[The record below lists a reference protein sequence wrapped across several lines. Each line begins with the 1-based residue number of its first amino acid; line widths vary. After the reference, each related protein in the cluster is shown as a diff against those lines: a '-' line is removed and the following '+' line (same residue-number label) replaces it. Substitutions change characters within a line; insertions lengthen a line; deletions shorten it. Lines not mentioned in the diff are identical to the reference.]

1 MTAQDPLSPQTPD
14 PADIRHY
21 IAGFLLVQDT
31 QGHSARTREWYA
43 TMLGKF
49 VWWLEHEHHPTTLTA
64 LTPTHIRLFV
74 RYLQVP
80 NAHRWG
86 TDARTRETLQPRT
99 VHGFVRTLR
108 AFLNWATIEA
118 DLPRNPFPKDA
129 VPKQVNPWAVEA
141 FTDAEV
147 AQLFAAINQERNAFL
162 IARNRALL
170 ALLLDT
176 GLRASE
182 VLTVTCEQASGG
194 TFTVVGKGGKTR
206 PVILGGQSQREI
218 WSYLTHHRLKMRT
231 RANALFVSETGKA
244 LTYWGIKGVFRF
256 LKTHS
261 GITRVPVKAHTCRHT
276 FATKAHQNGMRASML
291 QRLLGH
297 ADYNTTLRFYVNISE
312 EDLKVEHDQYG
323 PMDRIKV
330 QKADRAV
337 QPGDNLP
344 SAQELLAE
352 VNASSF
358 NAVARKYGVSDT
370 LIHKRLR
377 KAGIHP

>member
-1 MTAQDPLSPQTPD
+1 MNAQHPLTPQTPD
-14 PADIRHY
+14 PTDIRHY

-31 QGHSARTREWYA
+31 QGHSARTREWYEQ
-43 TMLGKF
+43 MLAKF
-49 VWWLEHEHHPTTLTA
+49 VWWLEHENYPTTLAA

-74 RYLQVP
+74 RYLQIP
-80 NAHRWG
+80 NTQRWDTG
-86 TDARTRETLQPRT
+86 TRQRETLKPRT
-99 VHGFVRTLR
+99 IHGFVRTLR

-118 DLPRNPFPKDA
+118 DLPKNPFPKDA
-129 VPKQVNPWAVEA
+129 IPKQVNPWAVES

-147 AQLFAAINQERNAFL
+147 ALLFTTLNQERSSFL

-170 ALLLDT
+170 SLLLDT

-194 TFTVVGKGGKTR
+194 TFTVTGKGGKSR

-218 WSYLTHHRLKMRT
+218 WTYLTHHRLKMAIRS
-231 RANALFVSETGKA
+231 NALFVTEEGA
-244 LTYWGIKGVFRF
+244 PLTYWGIKGVFRF
-256 LKTHS
+256 LREKSH
-261 GITRVPVKAHTCRHT
+261 ITRVPVKAHTCRHT

-297 ADYNTTLRFYVNISE
+297 ADYNTTLRFYVNITE
-312 EDLKVEHDQYG
+312 EDLKEEHAQYG

-330 QKADRAV
+330 EKAAKV
-337 QPGDNLP
+337 VPAANKLP
-344 SAQELLAE
+344 PAPELLAE
-352 VNASSF
+352 VQESTF
-358 NAVARKYGVSDT
+358 KAVARKYGVSDT